1 MEGWPIFILCA
12 AGVQRREGHLTETL
26 RSRRLPFRVLETVR
40 GACPEGGRLD
50 LHRRAWQRLCDEDLP
65 GAILIEDGARLMP
78 GFVEFLATGGYLHAD
93 LTQFCHGRARVWR
106 WGERR
111 ATTGIV
117 LRPLAASTG
126 LASGYA
132 LTRRAAVRLIDA
144 GLPDCRDARDSRY
157 ADWPCDIARMGALIT
172 RPNLVE
178 APDWLTEAEAAGV
191 YALRPAEELPA
202 AAAPRPAPAYG
213 WDDLAAAVSAT
224 RAPAERLRG
233 LALNGLSRALL
244 PGA

>member
-1 MEGWPIFILCA
+1 M
-12 AGVQRREGHLTETL
+12 
-26 RSRRLPFRVLETVR
+26 
-40 GACPEGGRLD
+40 
-50 LHRRAWQRLCDEDLP
+50 AWQRLCDEDLP
-65 GAILIEDGARLMP
+65 GAILIEDGARLLP

-144 GLPDCRDARDSRY
+144 GLPDHADARDSRK
-157 ADWPCDIARMGALIT
+157 ADWPCDVARMGALIT

-178 APDWLTEAEAAGV
+178 APDWLAEAETVGLEAARS
-191 YALRPAEELPA
+191 ADTQPEMPARPTPS
-202 AAAPRPAPAYG
+202 YG

-233 LALNGLSRALL
+233 LALNSLSRAVL
-244 PGA
+244 PVA